1 MKLIEELRKRD
12 LIFNATPNIEKFFE
26 KKGTLYM
33 GIDPTS
39 NGLHLGNFLGLSLLK
54 RFLLNDFK
62 VIIILGGGT
71 AKIGD
76 PSGKIKERPILPLK
90 TLEKNKKQIIEEIK
104 NFLNFPASKLKII
117 DNSLWLDKL
126 SLMNFLRDVGKFISI
141 NSMLDL
147 EVVKNRIE
155 TQEFM
160 SFAEFSYQL
169 LQAYDFLVLYQKY
182 KCELQIGGSDQ
193 WGNIIQGIELIKKKL
208 NKEAYGLVYPLL
220 VDPKTGRKFGKTES
234 GETLWL
240 NLKKTHP
247 FKIYQFIINT
257 DDEMAK
263 KMLFYFS
270 FKTLNEIE
278 NLIKESERKKE
289 ERLIQKELAK
299 EIILTLH
306 GDKVYK
312 ITEQISHILFEKK
325 FEEINEREIKII
337 KPALPFLKVNKNY
350 NLDEIL
356 VSLGLSESKSEAK
369 NLIKNKVIQIRE
381 IKNYLLIKKGKK
393 HFGLVEIN

>member
-54 RFLLNDFK
+54 RFLLNGFK

-257 DDEMAK
+257 DDEIAK

-306 GDKVYK
+306 GDEVYK
-312 ITEQISHILFEKK
+312 MTEQISHILFEKK

>member
-54 RFLLNDFK
+54 RFLLNGFK

-155 TQEFM
+155 TREFM

-270 FKTLNEIE
+270 FKTLDEIE

-306 GDKVYK
+306 GDEVYK
-312 ITEQISHILFEKK
+312 MTEQISHILFEKK

-369 NLIKNKVIQIRE
+369 NLIKNKAIQIRE

>member
-54 RFLLNDFK
+54 RFLLNGFK

-155 TQEFM
+155 TREFM

-270 FKTLNEIE
+270 FKTLDEIE

-306 GDKVYK
+306 GDEVYK
-312 ITEQISHILFEKK
+312 MTVQISHILFEKK

-369 NLIKNKVIQIRE
+369 NLIKNKAIQIRE